1 MVSLMQLGNLPTLKQ
16 GTQLIKIKRK
26 EIMYFRITI
35 PSLQDGKKDEAIS
48 FVKEKVMPGFDGTPG
63 LLTMMAAI
71 TGETSG
77 VNLSAYESK
86 EAAEAVEEK
95 IQGVLSEAA
104 GMMSAPP
111 VIYKGDAVYGK
122 VYQTMAKESTRPSY
136 LRLVVGVAKDTDA
149 VLSFLKEKVEPIY
162 EESQGLQVTGAIFDG
177 SSAISW
183 NFWDSEE
190 DMNAAAE
197 KLQAVAET
205 ELFDGSTVAY
215 MGPVYAG
222 KLFIDFNE
230 GDTPT

>member
-1 MVSLMQLGNLPTLKQ
+1 
-16 GTQLIKIKRK
+16 
-26 EIMYFRITI
+26 MYFRITI

-48 FVKEKVMPGFDGTPG
+48 FVKEKVMPEFDGTPG

-77 VNLSAYESK
+77 INMAAYESK
-86 EAAEAVEEK
+86 EAVEAIEEK

-104 GMMSAPP
+104 GMMAAPP
-111 VIYKGDAVYGK
+111 VIYQGDAVYGK

-162 EESQGLQVTGAIFDG
+162 EESEGLQVTGAIFDG

-190 DMNAAAE
+190 DMNSAVE
-197 KLQAVAET
+197 KLQAVLDSESET
-205 ELFDGSTVAY
+205 ELFDGSTIAY
-215 MGPVYAG
+215 MGPVYSG

>member
-77 VNLSAYESK
+77 INLSAYESK

-104 GMMSAPP
+104 GMMAAPP